1 MQFLTTQIL
10 PVLYDNQKQ
19 SMKKNKIRGTGKS
32 YMQGRHSNQC
42 HRAMAL
48 VVFLPRPE
56 SQYIHWASRKNL
68 QSPKWHSLFLPPIG
82 ANAYMVEYYF
92 IIMGSS
98 FIWGKFKKAVAL
110 KIDM

>member
-48 VVFLPRPE
+48 AFFLPRL
-56 SQYIHWASRKNL
+56 AAML
-68 QSPKWHSLFLPPIG
+68 
-82 ANAYMVEYYF
+82 
-92 IIMGSS
+92 
-98 FIWGKFKKAVAL
+98 
-110 KIDM
+110 